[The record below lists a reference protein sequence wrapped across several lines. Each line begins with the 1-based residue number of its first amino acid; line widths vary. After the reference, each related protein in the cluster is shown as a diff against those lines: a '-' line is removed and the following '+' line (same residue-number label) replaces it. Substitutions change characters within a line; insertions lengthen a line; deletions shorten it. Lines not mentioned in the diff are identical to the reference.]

1 MEVSLIYDELVRIF
15 DPRLGGAGTAYASPE
30 EISPKPTSTRS
41 FSPPPRAIHDDIE
54 DDWLDVVDTRD
65 VCIDGYVLLTKKSP
79 TEFNAEKVESI
90 DLMPPMSPSL
100 MPPTSPSPP
109 ADNDGQWEC
118 PQCTFCN
125 TLPLYAGAGP
135 AGEPSEVTCAVCDAT
150 FPFSL
155 DPIPPP
161 MTAALSANVQRA
173 PCAMIPSPPPP
184 PPARPYSARGK
195 GGGGGGA
202 AGSLVGAAPRYR

>member
-30 EISPKPTSTRS
+30 EIMQKPTSIRS

-100 MPPTSPSPP
+100 MPPTSPSLMPPTSP

-125 TLPLYAGAGP
+125 TLPLYAGAAP
-135 AGEPSEVTCAVCDAT
+135 AGEPSVVTCAVCDAT

-173 PCAMIPSPPPP
+173 PCAMTSSPPPP
-184 PPARPYSARGK
+184 PPARPYPSA
-195 GGGGGGA
+195 A
-202 AGSLVGAAPRYR
+202 ASGSLVGAAPRYR